1 MHTKKGKIEQFQDR
15 SLYKL
20 SEKQTIKNSRKQHL
34 SFRIMKK
41 YSLLVLSFMVIA
53 LFCGSC
59 QRGDMDTTIN
69 NEVNFSITAGI
80 PVGITTYAEDAF
92 SHQGGA
98 INVDPTQY
106 DLRYILEVY
115 TLDDNPVR
123 VYRKTAIVADD
134 FSSEVTF
141 SSRLVAKKYKFV
153 FWADFVEEGSTE
165 ETEGMHYET
174 DPLTQISYKESVSLD
189 HLATDLI
196 DAYYHVEEV
205 DLSKSQNIEGILLH
219 RPFGKI
225 RLIATDMLTDGASQS
240 EYPASVKIDYKQI
253 EVPASFDALN
263 EKPLDATL
271 KIGDITSSTISEDA
285 TVNGNTY
292 SGAFLLG
299 YHYIFA
305 TDASTAYEIDVT
317 AYDQNGNEIC
327 SRSLS
332 RIPVQKNKLTT
343 VIGNFYTNEG
353 TLKVVVEAPF
363 EEPENEVPA
372 STTTLP

>member
-1 MHTKKGKIEQFQDR
+1 MKKLKKIWQENSVLFVLLFILIACLVAICVVVVTYFVGDSSSKYGDRLEGIKDYPFDEDTQNEIISQIKEEKIVEDVTMRISGKIIYITITFVPETTLVEGQSVALS
-15 SLYKL
+15 SLDYF
-20 SEKQTIKNSRKQHL
+20 SEETL
-34 SFRIMKK
+34 SF
-41 YSLLVLSFMVIA
+41 
-53 LFCGSC
+53 
-59 QRGDMDTTIN
+59 
-69 NEVNFSITAGI
+69 
-80 PVGITTYAEDAF
+80 
-92 SHQGGA
+92 
-98 INVDPTQY
+98 Y
-106 DLRYILEVY
+106 DLEYMIE
-115 TLDDNPVR
+115 
-123 VYRKTAIVADD
+123 AD
-134 FSSEVTF
+134 
-141 SSRLVAKKYKFV
+141 
-153 FWADFVEEGSTE
+153 STE